1 MTSLL
6 AGIFALAAAFVYAHI
21 GILIQTFRLAQTDT
35 FSTLLARRKMNKIT
49 GMTLATV
56 LVLGGCGGGGGGGNS
71 PAAALPTA
79 TSTSVSG
86 TAAKGI
92 IKQAK
97 VLVCRIV
104 NGAPEPDAS
113 CASTTTGSNG
123 SYSVTFSDGYTGSA
137 MVKVMPGAAS
147 TMMDETTGT
156 DVPYN
161 MTMRAVVPAVSK
173 TTTVYVTPFSEMAT
187 SAVSTTTIDATT
199 ISQSIAAVQSAMAT
213 LGIDMS
219 VMPMIDLKDNGSD
232 STMLTLQS
240 NMVKQ
245 MARVAMA
252 AKASNLLKDANG
264 VACNAAGTT
273 TSQQFACA
281 VTAMA
286 GVMNS
291 YVTADATKSANVL
304 AALNAQNA
312 TSVNMPI
319 LKADGTISMQLADM
333 TSAAS
338 MQTAMQ
344 NAGMT
349 VTTAANTV
357 PGMMGGMH

>member
-1 MTSLL
+1 
-6 AGIFALAAAFVYAHI
+6 
-21 GILIQTFRLAQTDT
+21 
-35 FSTLLARRKMNKIT
+35 MNKLT

-56 LVLGGCGGGGGGGNS
+56 LALSGCGGGGGGDAGS
-71 PAAALPTA
+71 VTAVLPAT
-79 TSTSVSG
+79 TSVSG

-104 NGAPEPDAS
+104 NGVPEPDAS
-113 CASTTTGSNG
+113 CASTVTGSDG
-123 SYSVTFSDGYTGSA
+123 SYSVTFGDGYNGPA
-137 MVKVMPGAAS
+137 MVKVMAGTAS

-156 DVPYN
+156 DIPYN
-161 MTMRAVVPAVSK
+161 MTMRAVIPAISRA
-173 TTTVYVTPFSEMAT
+173 TTAYVTPFSEMAA
-187 SAVSTTTIDATT
+187 SAVSTTAIDATK
-199 ISQSIAAVQSAMAT
+199 ISQSIAAVESVMLT

-219 VMPMIDLKDNGSD
+219 VMPMMDLKDNAAD
-232 STMLTLQS
+232 AAKLTLQS

-245 MARVAMA
+245 LARVAMA
-252 AKASNLLKDANG
+252 AKNSNLLKDASG
-264 VACNAAGTT
+264 TPCNAAGTT
-273 TSQQFACA
+273 ASQQIACA

-312 TSVNMPI
+312 TDVNMPI
-319 LKADGTISMQLADM
+319 LKADGTIGMQLADM

-349 VTTAANTV
+349 VTAAANMANAV
-357 PGMMGGMH
+357 MGGMH

>member
-1 MTSLL
+1 
-6 AGIFALAAAFVYAHI
+6 
-21 GILIQTFRLAQTDT
+21 
-35 FSTLLARRKMNKIT
+35 MNKIT

-56 LVLGGCGGGGGGGNS
+56 LVLSGCGGGGGGGS
-71 PAAALPTA
+71 APAAASPAA

-92 IKQAK
+92 IKQAT

-104 NGAPEPDAS
+104 NGVPQADAS
-113 CASTTTGSNG
+113 CTSGTTGNDG
-123 SYSVTFSDGYTGSA
+123 SYNVALSDGYTGPA
-137 MVKVMPGAAS
+137 MVKVMAGAAS
-147 TMMDETTGT
+147 MMTDETTGA
-156 DVPYN
+156 DVPYT
-161 MTMRAVVPAVSK
+161 MTMRAVVPAVGA
-173 TTTVYVTPFSEMAT
+173 TTTVYVTPFSEMAA

-213 LGIDMS
+213 LGVDMS
-219 VMPMIDLKDNGSD
+219 VMPMLDLKDNGSD
-232 STMLTLQS
+232 SAMLTRQS

-245 MARVAMA
+245 LARVAMA
-252 AKASNLLKDANG
+252 AKTSNLLKDGSGA
-264 VACNAAGTT
+264 ACNAAGTT

-291 YVTADATKSANVL
+291 YVTADAAKSANLL
-304 AALNAQNA
+304 AAFNAQNA

-357 PGMMGGMH
+357 HTMMGGMH